1 MSECIDLNK
10 FNTSLPITSLSENS
24 RDKSLVEKSSLHES
38 IEPTIS
44 GVDSLGLKSADDE
57 SLKAV
62 KDSIETSKNHDITTE
77 EKIELI
83 KSKEKMISQL
93 YPDAVIDIRKR
104 SESINLSIL
113 AIEFENYNGKK
124 GTIAA
129 NKLDE
134 QEEQLKKLNNSK
146 LVLLNMMIKKLI
158 TDMLVWEILIKDNNS
173 NIDDNTDNSQIVKQL
188 KLITTTMFYYCYN
201 IWNLIDK
208 IKRALKC
215 TKLSSAD
222 GPYIDDLI
230 DGNFKNNSNL
240 CENLRRLTRAVYDVI
255 LSIQNYGFDNY
266 DKNYDL
272 IQINIAGLVN
282 SLMLE
287 LYLFNEKNIPPPKK
301 GGTIK
306 KTKRNKKT
314 KKQKRKRNNTKRK
327 YNIKYGKF
335 SSRKKSKFRRYSIR
349 NKK

>member
-1 MSECIDLNK
+1 MNECIDLNK
-10 FNTSLPITSLSENS
+10 FNTSLPITKLSENAES
-24 RDKSLVEKSSLHES
+24 SLQELHES

-44 GVDSLGLKSADDE
+44 EDESLGLKSADDE
-57 SLKAV
+57 SLTAV

-93 YPDAVIDIRKR
+93 YPDAVMDIRKR

-124 GTIAA
+124 ETIAA
-129 NKLDE
+129 NKVDE

-208 IKRALKC
+208 IKRALTC
-215 TKLSSAD
+215 TKLS
-222 GPYIDDLI
+222 GNGTYIDDVNRKGDYI
-230 DGNFKNNSNL
+230 NNPKL

-266 DKNYDL
+266 DKNYE
-272 IQINIAGLVN
+272 QINIPGLVN

-287 LYLFNEKNIPPPKK
+287 LYLFNEKNIPNPKK
-301 GGTIK
+301 GGTI
-306 KTKRNKKT
+306 KKT

-327 YNIKYGKF
+327 YNINYGKF